1 MSDQSTIFD
10 AVMEGNLTEVRDLLV
25 NNPDLVNVRN
35 ASDISLLMWAAYN
48 KQTDILQ
55 YLREKKSSLDI
66 FEATALGEI
75 QTVENLLVQDK
86 SLVNDYSPDG
96 FTPLGYA
103 AFFGYPELAST
114 LLSHG
119 AEVNIFSKNIMQVYP
134 IHSAVANRN
143 HDIAYEIARLLISHK
158 ANVNVK
164 QRGGWTPL
172 HQAAAHGNLKLVKL
186 LLEHGADKNAKSDDG
201 QTPFDLAEE
210 SGHHT
215 ILQILKMHN

>member
-1 MSDQSTIFD
+1 MSDPSILFD
-10 AVMEGNLTEVRDLLV
+10 AVMDGNLSEVRVLLD

-66 FEATALGEI
+66 YEATALGEI
-75 QTVENLLVQDK
+75 QVVENLLHKDK
-86 SLVNDYSPDG
+86 DLVNDYSPDG

-114 LLSHG
+114 LLSYG
-119 AEVNIFSKNIMQVYP
+119 ARVNVFSKNIMQVYP

-143 HDIAYEIARLLISHK
+143 HDIAYKITRLLLSHK

-172 HQAAAHGNLKLVKL
+172 HQAAAHGNQKLVKL
-186 LLEHGADKNAKSDDG
+186 LLEHGADRNAKSDDG
-201 QTPFDLAEE
+201 QSPFDLAEE
-210 SGHHT
+210 NGHEE
-215 ILQILKMHN
+215 ILQILKSHK

>member
-210 SGHHT
+210 SGHHS

>member
-10 AVMEGNLTEVRDLLV
+10 AVMEGNLTEVRDLLD
-25 NNPDLVNVRN
+25 NNPDLVDVRN

-75 QTVENLLVQDK
+75 QTVENLLHQDRN
-86 SLVNDYSPDG
+86 LVNDYSPDG

-114 LLSHG
+114 LLSNG
-119 AEVNIFSKNIMQVYP
+119 ARVNVFSKNIMQVYP

-172 HQAAAHGNLKLVKL
+172 HQAAAHGNQKLVKL

-210 SGHHT
+210 SGHHK
-215 ILQILKMHN
+215 ISQILKTHN